1 MAGGGLPEGMTM
13 DGELGQNSVAVGEES
28 HWIPLTDLMTGLMV
42 IFLLIAVSYMMQVE
56 ADAARIK
63 NVAVAYSEIKDAL
76 FEDLNKEFRLD
87 LSKWKAQLLKNDL
100 TIRFSEPEVL
110 FATGST
116 ELKPEFQAILQDFF
130 PRYVRIL
137 TSPKYRDSISEVR
150 IEGHTSSDWNG
161 VAAGDAYFLN
171 MELSQARTRSTL
183 AYVLNLPAD
192 REQVAWLRR
201 FVTANGL
208 SSSRLIMDNKGMED
222 VARSR
227 RVEFRIRTDA
237 ETRLAKILEVTK

>member
-1 MAGGGLPEGMTM
+1 MEGQT
-13 DGELGQNSVAVGEES
+13 DQNSVAVSEES

-63 NVAVAYSEIKDAL
+63 NVAIAYSEIKDAL
-76 FEDLNKEFRLD
+76 FEDLNREFRKD
-87 LSKWKAQLLKNDL
+87 LPKWKAQLLKNDL

-110 FATGST
+110 FATGSS

-130 PRYVRIL
+130 PRYVKIL
-137 TSPKYRDSISEVR
+137 TSAKYRDSISEVR

-161 VAAGDAYFLN
+161 VGTVADAYFRN

-183 AYVLNLPAD
+183 AYVLSLPAD
-192 REQVAWLRR
+192 QQQIAWLRKY
-201 FVTANGL
+201 VTANGL
-208 SSSRLIMDNKGMED
+208 SSSRLIMDKNGVED

-227 RVEFRIRTDA
+227 RVEFRVRTDA
-237 ETRLAKILEVTK
+237 ETRLAKILEVSK

>member
-1 MAGGGLPEGMTM
+1 M
-13 DGELGQNSVAVGEES
+13 DGELGQNNSVAVAEES

-63 NVAVAYSEIKDAL
+63 DVAIAYSEIKDAL
-76 FEDLNKEFRLD
+76 FEDLNKEFTLD
-87 LSKWKAQLLKNDL
+87 LPKWKAQLIKSDL

-110 FATGST
+110 FATGSS

-137 TSPKYRDSISEVR
+137 TSRKYRDSISEVR
-150 IEGHTSSDWNG
+150 IEGHTSSDWSG
-161 VAAGDAYFLN
+161 VGTPGDAYFLN

-183 AYVLNLPAD
+183 AYVLNLPGD

-208 SSSRLIMDNKGMED
+208 SSSRLILDKQGMED

-227 RVEFRIRTDA
+227 RVEFRVRTDA
-237 ETRLAKILEVTK
+237 ETRLAKILEVSK

>member
-1 MAGGGLPEGMTM
+1 M
-13 DGELGQNSVAVGEES
+13 DGELGENSVAVGEES
-28 HWIPLTDLMTGLMV
+28 HWIPLSDLMTGLMV

-76 FEDLNKEFRLD
+76 FEDLNKEFSMD
-87 LSKWKAQLLKNDL
+87 LAKWKAQLLKNDL
-100 TIRFSEPEVL
+100 AIRFSEPEVL
-110 FATGST
+110 FATGSS

-150 IEGHTSSDWNG
+150 IEGHTSSDWIG
-161 VAAGDAYFLN
+161 VASPSDAYFLN

-183 AYVLNLPAD
+183 AYVLNLPGD

-208 SSSRLIMDNKGMED
+208 SSSRLILDNKGMED

>member
-1 MAGGGLPEGMTM
+1 M
-13 DGELGQNSVAVGEES
+13 DADPQNSAAVGEES

-56 ADAARIK
+56 SDAARIK
-63 NVAVAYSEIKDAL
+63 DVAIAYSEIKDAL
-76 FEDLNKEFRLD
+76 FEDLHHEFQAD
-87 LSKWKAQLLKNDL
+87 LPRWKAQLIKSDL

-110 FATGST
+110 FATGSS

-130 PRYVRIL
+130 PRYMKIL
-137 TSPKYRDSISEVR
+137 TSRKYRDSISEVR

-161 VAAGDAYFLN
+161 VANAADAYFLN

-192 REQVAWLRR
+192 RNEVEWLRKY
-201 FVTANGL
+201 VTANGL
-208 SSSRLIMDNKGMED
+208 SSSRLITDARGVED

-227 RVEFRIRTDA
+227 RVEFRVRTDA
-237 ETRLAKILEVTK
+237 ETRLAKILEVSK

>member
-1 MAGGGLPEGMTM
+1 MTM
-13 DGELGQNSVAVGEES
+13 DAQTGEATNAVAQES

-63 NVAVAYSEIKDAL
+63 NVAIAYSETKDAL
-76 FEDLNKEFRLD
+76 FEDLNREFAAD
-87 LSKWKAQLLKNDL
+87 LPKWKAQLLKNDL

-110 FATGST
+110 FATGSS

-137 TSPKYRDSISEVR
+137 TSKKYRDSINEVR

-161 VAAGDAYFLN
+161 VFLASDAYFLN

-183 AYVLNLPAD
+183 AYVMSLPAD
-192 REQVAWLRR
+192 QDQVAWLRR

-208 SSSRLIMDNKGMED
+208 SSSRLITDDKGVED

-227 RVEFRIRTDA
+227 RVEFRVRTDA
-237 ETRLAKILEVTK
+237 ETRIAKILEVSK

>member
-1 MAGGGLPEGMTM
+1 M
-13 DGELGQNSVAVGEES
+13 DGELEQTSAAVGEES
-28 HWIPLTDLMTGLMV
+28 HWIPLTDLMSGLMV

-56 ADAARIK
+56 ADAARIR

-76 FEDLNKEFRLD
+76 FEDLNKEFRSD
-87 LSKWKAQLLKNDL
+87 LPRWKAQLLETDL

-110 FATGST
+110 FAPGSS

-130 PRYVRIL
+130 PRYVHIL
-137 TSPKYRDSISEVR
+137 TSKKYRDSISEVR
-150 IEGHTSSDWNG
+150 IEGHTSSVWNG
-161 VAAGDAYFLN
+161 ATSPDDAYFLN

-183 AYVLNLPAD
+183 AYVLNLPASRD
-192 REQVAWLRR
+192 QATWLRR
-201 FVTANGL
+201 YVTANGL
-208 SSSRLIMDNKGMED
+208 SSSRLIMDARGEED

-237 ETRLAKILEVTK
+237 EVRLAKILEVAK

>member
-1 MAGGGLPEGMTM
+1 M
-13 DGELGQNSVAVGEES
+13 DGQAEQTVAVSEES
-28 HWIPLTDLMTGLMV
+28 HWIPLSDLMTGLMV

-76 FEDLNKEFRLD
+76 FEDLNREFQKD
-87 LSKWKAQLLKNDL
+87 LPKWKAQLIKNDL

-110 FATGST
+110 FATGSS
-116 ELKPEFQAILQDFF
+116 ELKPEFQLILQDFF

-137 TSPKYRDSISEVR
+137 TSKKYRDSISEVR
-150 IEGHTSSDWNG
+150 IEGHTSSDWYG
-161 VAAGDAYFLN
+161 VGSAGDAYFRN

-183 AYVLNLPAD
+183 AYVMSLPAD
-192 REQVAWLRR
+192 QDQLAWLRHY
-201 FVTANGL
+201 VTANGL
-208 SSSRLIMDNKGMED
+208 SSSRLITDANGVED

-227 RVEFRIRTDA
+227 RVEFRVRTDA
-237 ETRLAKILEVTK
+237 ETRLAKILEVSK